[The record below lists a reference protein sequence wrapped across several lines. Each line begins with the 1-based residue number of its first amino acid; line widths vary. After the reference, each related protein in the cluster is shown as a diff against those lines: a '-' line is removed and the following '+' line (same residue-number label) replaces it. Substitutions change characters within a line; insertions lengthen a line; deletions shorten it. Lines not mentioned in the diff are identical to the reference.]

1 MNYKKIL
8 LILIIILSF
17 FNINKVKANTEDDY
31 KIAVNQAKKNNGKV
45 YTFRKANIKTIN
57 KTNENKEWTG
67 GGYKGSTDSN
77 KSNDSKTENKTNE
90 NKGWTGGGYKG
101 STDSNKSNDS
111 SNENENNEND
121 DLLTDFEEEP
131 KTCEAIFGKE
141 LLDMIQSAVNIV
153 KVGIPIMLIVFGV
166 IDFGKAI
173 LSSDESEMKNAQG
186 RFIKRLIIGISFF
199 LIPTLIDIVLT
210 IGHDA
215 WGDIIG
221 TDICGIIF

>member
-31 KIAVNQAKKNNGKV
+31 KIAVNQAKKSNGKV

-57 KTNENKEWTG
+57 KTNENKEWSTG
-67 GGYKGSTDSN
+67 EDNSSD
-77 KSNDSKTENKTNE
+77 NDKNN
-90 NKGWTGGGYKG
+90 N
-101 STDSNKSNDS
+101 S
-111 SNENENNEND
+111 SNENENNENKEWTGGGGSLED
-121 DLLTDFEEEP
+121 DLLIDFEEEP

-186 RFIKRLIIGISFF
+186 RFIQRLIIGISFF
-199 LIPTLIDIVLT
+199 LIPTLIDIVLE
-210 IGHDA
+210 IGHNA